1 MLFRSSST
9 GDAGDRD
16 LATAAGTRAV
26 EAPLPRPSRSFAN
39 EEDTESA
46 RMGLESYMSGDAVLV
61 YIVAEKQEVAARLG
75 RRECSREEGTKGA
88 DEVLMLQ

>member
-1 MLFRSSST
+1 
-9 GDAGDRD
+9 
-16 LATAAGTRAV
+16 
-26 EAPLPRPSRSFAN
+26 
-39 EEDTESA
+39 
-46 RMGLESYMSGDAVLV
+46 MGLESYMSGDAVLV